1 VDVGARHLKVGLKT
15 ESPDAEY
22 VSGDFFMRKEGQESN
37 VDSRNQNV
45 SRKDAKAQRDVL
57 VFYRENTPP
66 SP

>member
-1 VDVGARHLKVGLKT
+1 VNRPG
-15 ESPDAEY
+15 
-22 VSGDFFMRKEGQESN
+22 GDDDQQDNQANADG
-37 VDSRNQNV
+37 RNQNV